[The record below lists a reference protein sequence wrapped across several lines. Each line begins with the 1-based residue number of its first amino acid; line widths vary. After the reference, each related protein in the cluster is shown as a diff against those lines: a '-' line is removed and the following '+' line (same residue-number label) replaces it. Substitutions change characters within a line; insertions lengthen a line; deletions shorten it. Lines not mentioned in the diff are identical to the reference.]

1 MPVGADSTRTLFRM
15 TGDERLS
22 AGVSGAAAHV
32 ADGMGFSADHCTA
45 LASVVGEA
53 SREAFSRLT
62 DPQGM
67 VGVTLEQFRDRIEV
81 ILEYEGQ
88 PLPAAGLDTTSV
100 VGAAGTDSRGKSG
113 TRLLQRVD
121 RVQFET
127 QGRTSR
133 LRLIKYL
140 PANSSDS
147 L

>member
-1 MPVGADSTRTLFRM
+1 MGADSTRTFFRL
-15 TGDERLS
+15 TRDERLA
-22 AGVSGAAAHV
+22 AGVSGAAAYV

-53 SREAFSRLT
+53 SRETFSRLT
-62 DPQGM
+62 DPHGM
-67 VGVTLEQFRDRIEV
+67 VGVSLEQFPDRIEV
-81 ILEYEGQ
+81 LLEYEGQ
-88 PLPAAGLDTTSV
+88 PFPTAGLDTTSV
-100 VGAAGTDSRGKSG
+100 GSAASTDSRGKGG